1 MDMRSLSLA
10 KLTQAVLLMGLALL
24 LAGCPRIVQGNTIRI
39 DNIDMLC
46 RGATLT
52 IVAFQGDEAIG
63 NFEAEVKSSLRA
75 EFVIPRAVANRF
87 DFNQPVRIM
96 MAVQHGG
103 SMECFLAKR
112 KLVFTGKL
120 KQTGTD
126 PRSGNP
132 VYTLNFWEDF
142 KVEYR

>member
-1 MDMRSLSLA
+1 MGSL
-10 KLTQAVLLMGLALL
+10 VGLLGLAFLL
-24 LAGCPRIVQGNTIRI
+24 VGCPRIIQGNTVRI

-46 RGATLT
+46 RDAILT
-52 IVAFQGDEAIG
+52 IVAFQEDEAIG
-63 NFEAEVKSSLRA
+63 NFEAPVKSSLRA
-75 EFVIPRAVANRF
+75 EFTIPREKAARF
-87 DFNQPVRIM
+87 DFNKPVKVIM
-96 MAVQHGG
+96 AMQYG

-120 KQTGTD
+120 KQTGTE
-126 PRSGNP
+126 PRTGNP

>member
-1 MDMRSLSLA
+1 MHTRSLSLR
-10 KLTQAVLLMGLALL
+10 KTTQLLGLVSLALL
-24 LAGCPRIVQGNTIRI
+24 LSGCPRLVQGNTVRI

-46 RGATLT
+46 RGAILT
-52 IVAFQGDEAIG
+52 IVAFQGDQAIG

-87 DFNQPVRIM
+87 DFNQPVRVLVAM
-96 MAVQHGG
+96 MHGG
-103 SMECFLAKR
+103 GIDCFLAKR
-112 KLVFTGKL
+112 KLVFIGKL

-126 PRSGNP
+126 PRTGNP
-132 VYTLNFWEDF
+132 VYTLNFWDDF

>member
-1 MDMRSLSLA
+1 MHTQSRSWG
-10 KLTQAVLLMGLALL
+10 KITQLIGLVGLAFLL
-24 LAGCPRIVQGNTIRI
+24 SGCPRLVQGNTIRI

-87 DFNQPVRIM
+87 DFNQPVRLM
-96 MAVQHGG
+96 MAMQHGG

-126 PRSGNP
+126 PRTGNP